1 MDILPGNNKNSY
13 STPGHTLHVLLAED
27 NLLLQQAIKI
37 VLVQKGFKVSVA
49 KNGKQA
55 VELLQQ
61 HQIDVVLMAI
71 NMPVMDGV
79 EATQAIRLFNKY
91 TPIIAFTS
99 YDETSMLQHIKKAG
113 MNGFLSK
120 YASPDHIY
128 ETIMQHI
135 NGVKENAS

>member
-1 MDILPGNNKNSY
+1 MNSLPGNNNS
-13 STPGHTLHVLLAED
+13 SPVSNHTLHVLLAED
-27 NLLLQQAIKI
+27 NLLLQQAMRI
-37 VLVQKGFKVSVA
+37 VLLQKGFKVSVA

-55 VELLQQ
+55 IEMLQQ

-79 EATQAIRLFNKY
+79 EATIAIRSFNKY

-99 YDETSMLQHIKKAG
+99 YDETSMLQHIKNAG

-120 YASPDHIY
+120 YASPEHIF
-128 ETIMQHI
+128 ETIMQH
-135 NGVKENAS
+135 VNAVNEKA